1 MSFNLIDLVKD
12 QLSDQVMGQL
22 GNVLGGSAEQN
33 ESAISSAIPGL
44 ISGLTNLGG
53 TDKGAGSLFNA
64 INDQDDSI
72 LDNLG
77 DMLGGSN
84 QSNMMSMG
92 TKALGSLLGGGG
104 LGSLVSAVSGFSGAG
119 KSNTGSLM
127 GLLAPIVFGVVKR
140 KLLGGGGSGFDV
152 GSLMNMFNGQ
162 KENVQAA
169 MPSGFADSLK
179 SSGFDKI
186 DFSLADNLSG
196 AADSVKD
203 TVSSAADNVVDRT
216 QEAASEGKSMLG
228 KLLPLALLI
237 GAALIAYNLFFK
249 GGAQEEASSS
259 SATTQF
265 ENLDA
270 AGIGS
275 ELKNTMGS
283 LTTSFS
289 GITDVDSAKAALPNI
304 TSASDNLGGL
314 AGMMAKLPEAAQ
326 GPIKAVVAGGM
337 PQIQEMIDKIS
348 AIPGVGPIVKPVLDG
363 LTEKLAM
370 FN

>member
-22 GNVLGGSAEQN
+22 GSVLGGTAAQN

-44 ISGLTNLGG
+44 LSGLTNVGAS
-53 TDKGAGSLFNA
+53 DKGAGSLFNA

-77 DMLGGSN
+77 DLLGGNN

-119 KSNTGSLM
+119 RSNTSSLM
-127 GLLAPIVFGVVKR
+127 GLLAPIIFGVVKR
-140 KLLGGGGSGFDV
+140 KLLGGGSGFDV

-162 KENVQAA
+162 KDNVQAA

-186 DFSLADNLSG
+186 DFSLNDNMSN
-196 AADSVKD
+196 
-203 TVSSAADNVVDRT
+203 AADNVMEKT

-228 KLLPLALLI
+228 KVLPLALLI

-249 GGAQEEASSS
+249 GGTQEEAPSS
-259 SATTQF
+259 SAVTQF
-265 ENLDA
+265 EGLDA
-270 AGIGS
+270 AGVGN
-275 ELKNTMGS
+275 ELKSTMGS
-283 LTTSFS
+283 LTTTLG
-289 GITDVDSAKAALPNI
+289 GITDVDSAKAALPNL
-304 TSASDNLGGL
+304 TSATENLGGL
-314 AGMMAKLPEAAQ
+314 AGMMDKLPEAAR
-326 GPIKAVVAGGM
+326 GPLKAVVAGGI
-337 PQIQEMIDKIS
+337 PQLQELMNKIS
-348 AIPGVGPIVKPVLDG
+348 AIPGVGPIIKPVVEG
-363 LTEKLAM
+363 LSEKLAM

>member
-44 ISGLTNLGG
+44 LNGLTNVGAS
-53 TDKGAGSLFNA
+53 DNGAGSLFNA

-77 DMLGGSN
+77 DMLGGNN

-104 LGSLVSAVSGFSGAG
+104 LGSLVSAVSGFSGADR
-119 KSNTGSLM
+119 SNTSSLM

-140 KLLGGGGSGFDV
+140 KLLGGGGGFDV
-152 GSLMNMFNGQ
+152 GSLMSMFNGQ

-169 MPSGFADSLK
+169 MPTGFADSLK

-186 DFSLADNLSG
+186 DFSLADNIS
-196 AADSVKD
+196 D
-203 TVSSAADNVVDRT
+203 AADNVVDKT
-216 QEAASEGKSMLG
+216 QEVASEGKSMLG
-228 KLLPLALLI
+228 KLLPIAILI

-249 GGAQEEASSS
+249 GGTQEEAKSSS
-259 SATTQF
+259 ETTQF
-265 ENLDA
+265 ESLDA
-270 AGIGS
+270 AGIGN

-283 LTTSFS
+283 LTTTFG

-304 TSASDNLGGL
+304 TSATDNLGGL
-314 AGMMAKLPEAAQ
+314 AGVMDKLPEAAR

-337 PQIQEMIDKIS
+337 PQLQEMMDKIS
-348 AIPGVGPIVKPVLDG
+348 AIPGVGPIIKPMIDG

>member
-22 GNVLGGSAEQN
+22 GNVLGGSASQN

-44 ISGLTNLGG
+44 LSGLTNVGAS
-53 TDKGAGSLFNA
+53 DKGAGSLFNA
-64 INDQDDSI
+64 INDQDDSL

-77 DMLGGSN
+77 DMLGGDN
-84 QSNMMSMG
+84 QSSMMGMG

-104 LGSLVSAVSGFSGAG
+104 LGSLVSAVSGFSGAS
-119 KSNTGSLM
+119 KSNTSSLM

-140 KLLGGGGSGFDV
+140 KLLGGGGSSFNPS
-152 GSLMNMFNGQ
+152 SLMSMFNSQ
-162 KENVQAA
+162 KDNVQAA

-186 DFSLADNLSG
+186 DFSLADNLSD
-196 AADSVKD
+196 AAGNAKD
-203 TVSSAADNVVDRT
+203 TVSNAAANVADRT
-216 QEAASEGKSMLG
+216 QEVASEGKSMMG
-228 KLLPLALLI
+228 KLLPIAILA
-237 GAALIAYNLFFK
+237 GAALLAYNLFFK
-249 GGAQEEASSS
+249 GGAPDTASTSS
-259 SATTQF
+259 ITQF
-265 ENLDA
+265 ESLDA
-270 AGIGS
+270 AGVGS

-283 LTTSFS
+283 LTSSFS

-304 TSASDNLGGL
+304 TSASDKLGGL
-314 AGMMAKLPEAAQ
+314 ASVMDKLPEAAR
-326 GPIKAVVAGGM
+326 GPIKAIVAGGM
-337 PQIQEMIDKIS
+337 PQLQEMINKIS